1 MPLFLRPYALVSTVP
16 VEWSKA
22 ESPQLARGE
31 GGYRTGTSDRR
42 IPVGQDTVW
51 WEERSEF
58 IPIFE
63 ENTQRKEGKGG

>member
-1 MPLFLRPYALVSTVP
+1 MPLFLRPYALASTVP

-42 IPVGQDTVW
+42 IPVGQDTV
-51 WEERSEF
+51 
-58 IPIFE
+58 
-63 ENTQRKEGKGG
+63 